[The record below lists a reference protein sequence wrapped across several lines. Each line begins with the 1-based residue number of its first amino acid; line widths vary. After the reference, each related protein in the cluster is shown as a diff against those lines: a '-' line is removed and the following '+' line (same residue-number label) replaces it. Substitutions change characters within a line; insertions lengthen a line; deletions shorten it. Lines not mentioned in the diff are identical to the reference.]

1 MADHDELLS
10 VLQEEYSALKGGV
23 RTLSLDDRIQED
35 LSMDSLLAQELL
47 AALEDR
53 YDVEL
58 LGDPRLMEV
67 RTIGDLVDVLSDR
80 APELEG
86 KA

>member
-1 MADHDELLS
+1 
-10 VLQEEYSALKGGV
+10 
-23 RTLSLDDRIQED
+23 
-35 LSMDSLLAQELL
+35 MDSLLAQELL